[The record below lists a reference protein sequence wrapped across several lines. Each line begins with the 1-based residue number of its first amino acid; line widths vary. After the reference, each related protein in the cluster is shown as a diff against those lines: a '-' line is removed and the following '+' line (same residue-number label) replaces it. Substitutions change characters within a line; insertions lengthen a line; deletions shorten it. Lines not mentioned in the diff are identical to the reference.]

1 MNLRRSVLL
10 ASWFAREAHGT
21 SCFEWQPWQD
31 LYLGIPFFGLLLIIC
46 SPPLFQIDWWIK
58 EVDRPE
64 KPYASSSPT
73 MGKNH
78 LEKETKEFQKPV
90 FWNLT
95 QCELE
100 LVHLRRRPRIYILKT
115 SSSVGFVAYGIC
127 TPWGNILHTF
137 VWLFFLMCPKYFSIL
152 LDIFSD
158 YGKVQVLKIKPFLN
172 FSKGILPSLIY
183 IRVDEPTFTAIS
195 VKYSERLIHH
205 SHRTA
210 YKSLE
215 MGEGTCVWSH
225 AGWEEKG
232 GCSLRS
238 KVLNFWKQ
246 QGLQNTGN
254 EFKRR

>member
-1 MNLRRSVLL
+1 MWAWISTFKKKTKNLHFKNKLL
-10 ASWFAREAHGT
+10 SWFCCIWH
-21 SCFEWQPWQD
+21 
-31 LYLGIPFFGLLLIIC
+31 LY
-46 SPPLFQIDWWIK
+46 
-58 EVDRPE
+58 
-64 KPYASSSPT
+64 T
-73 MGKNH
+73 MRKH
-78 LEKETKEFQKPV
+78 
-90 FWNLT
+90 
-95 QCELE
+95 
-100 LVHLRRRPRIYILKT
+100 
-115 SSSVGFVAYGIC
+115 
-127 TPWGNILHTF
+127 TPHFCLA
-137 VWLFFLMCPKYFSIL
+137 FFLMCPKYFSIL

-183 IRVDEPTFTAIS
+183 IRVDEPTFTGIS

-238 KVLNFWKQ
+238 KVLNVWKQ